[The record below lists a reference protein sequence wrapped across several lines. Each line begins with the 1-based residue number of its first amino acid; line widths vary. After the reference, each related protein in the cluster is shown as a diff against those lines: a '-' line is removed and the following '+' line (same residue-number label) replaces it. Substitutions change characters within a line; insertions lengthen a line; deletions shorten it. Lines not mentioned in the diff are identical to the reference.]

1 MADMP
6 KFSYPYLSYLKSN
19 KKLSTAINQATELRA
34 FFNFIADRSN
44 VYNLRLLTIDSLN
57 MIDTSIL
64 DDYLITVSVNSR
76 KQKASHLNNFFRYL
90 YKQKMYHYNPFW
102 DYEIPSRVP
111 SKKIMTDKCDFNDT
125 ILGIASG
132 LNLSERE
139 AIFASKTQLR
149 DIAIICLIYYANLSV
164 SDCYAINVSDIVIGD
179 DLSVTLCTIN
189 DILQG
194 KNYGNPL
201 ALITSWFMNS
211 EQLRY
216 ELYPAFHQPG
226 TLHLPG
232 RDVEISPLLSSVLL
246 LYLSYYQLDPDGP
259 LFYSLRHMRLSV
271 RSIENIIS
279 KHFERYANKHVHVYA
294 LSHSSS
300 D

>member
-6 KFSYPYLSYLKSN
+6 QFSLPYLSYLKSN
-19 KKLSTAINQATELRA
+19 KKLSTAINQAIELRA
-34 FFNFIADRSN
+34 FFNFIAVRSN

-57 MIDTSIL
+57 IIDSSLL
-64 DDYLITVSVNSR
+64 DDYLISVSINSR
-76 KQKASHLNNFFRYL
+76 KQKASHLNSFYRYL
-90 YKQKMYHYNPFW
+90 YKQKMIHYNPFW
-102 DYEIPSRVP
+102 DYEVP
-111 SKKIMTDKCDFNDT
+111 SQVPTKKVITDNSDFNDT

-139 AIFASKTQLR
+139 ATFAAKTQLR

-164 SDCYAINVSDIVIGD
+164 SECYSINVSDIIIGD
-179 DLSVTLCTIN
+179 DLSVTLCGIN

-194 KNYGNPL
+194 KKYSDPL

-216 ELYPAFHQPG
+216 DLYPAFHQPG
-226 TLHLPG
+226 ILHLPG
-232 RDVEISPLLSSVLL
+232 RDVEVSPLLSSVLL

-259 LFYSLRHMRLSV
+259 LFYSLRNMRLSI
-271 RSIENIIS
+271 RSIENIIT
-279 KHFERYANKHVHVYA
+279 KHFKRYANKHVHVYA